1 MSPEFDNATNPS
13 RSTDTESSSA
23 DSSSSASDESATET
37 AHSVVL
43 HDGVAAAPARA
54 PEPSSASSEAAPPA
68 SNTNAPETPAP
79 ESGAESS
86 SGTEP
91 SSGTKPPAESEA
103 PTDPATAEA
112 IADMESEGDTNPN
125 LGNVPDGEIS
135 AEAMSQLI
143 EQYPTPG
150 EKPAKGKNP
159 PPKKR
164 VENEVVE
171 GKVVTLNDLGVVVDI
186 GGKKEGLIPASEFA
200 EVALTV
206 PPLSPGQTVEVE
218 KLGEEKDGYALLSYQ
233 RPLRRAT
240 WKKIEAAF
248 RAKETLEGTVT
259 DLIKGG
265 LVVDIGV
272 RAFLPASQ
280 VDIRPQANLE
290 SWKGQ
295 KISCRVLKLNRKRGN
310 VVVSRRAILEEEQ
323 VAQRKQMMDS
333 LTEGQVLTGKVKNVT
348 DYGVFVD
355 LGGVDGLLHITDL
368 SWGRLKH
375 PSEAVAPGDEIQVQV
390 LHFDKEKG
398 RVSLGRKQ
406 LMPDPWAGVVEQ
418 FTVGARVKGKVVGVT
433 DYGAF
438 IEIAPGVEAL
448 VHISEMTWSK
458 KLKHPSKIVKAGDEV
473 EAVVLDVKPD
483 QRRISLG
490 LKQTQ
495 EDPWQQLANKYPVGT
510 IVTGKIRNLTE
521 FGAFVE
527 IEEGFDGLV
536 HVSDIS
542 WSGRVKT
549 PSEALKKGEEIT
561 AKVLK
566 IDAPTHRVSLG
577 IKQVNDIWANWFGA
591 HKVNELVKGKVTRI
605 AAFGAFVEL
614 AEGIEG
620 LCHISEIEDRKR
632 KGGDNKS
639 ASPEHDKSGKP
650 SGMKAGAHLEAGKE
664 YEFKIVKL
672 EIEKHRIGLSFR
684 SAQKQAEKR
693 DIQEY
698 RKVST
703 AKSSPTATIG
713 DAIRSKMKSL

>member
-1 MSPEFDNATNPS
+1 MSPEFDNATNLS
-13 RSTDTESSSA
+13 RSDVAESSSA
-23 DSSSSASDESATET
+23 DSHSSGPDESSAEA
-37 AHSVVL
+37 AHSAAPNE
-43 HDGVAAAPARA
+43 GVAAAPARA
-54 PEPSSASSEAAPPA
+54 PEPQSASSETEAPA
-68 SNTNAPETPAP
+68 SNHAAPETPAP
-79 ESGAESS
+79 ESGLSAS
-86 SGTEP
+86 EP
-91 SSGTKPPAESEA
+91 AAPA
-103 PTDPATAEA
+103 PDPATAEA
-112 IADMESEGDTNPN
+112 ITEMESEGDTNPD
-125 LGNVPDGEIS
+125 LGNIPDGEIS

-159 PPKKR
+159 SPKKK

-200 EVALTV
+200 EDALTV

-248 RAKETLEGTVT
+248 RAKETIEGTVT

-280 VDIRPQANLE
+280 VDLRPQSNLE

-310 VVVSRRAILEEEQ
+310 VVVSRRALLEEEQ

-333 LTEGQVLTGKVKNVT
+333 LTEGQVLSGKVKNVT

-390 LHFDKEKG
+390 LHFDKDKG

-406 LMPDPWAGVVEQ
+406 LLPDPWAGVVEQ
-418 FTVGARVKGKVVGVT
+418 FVAGARVRGKVVGVT

-438 IEIAPGVEAL
+438 IEIGPGVEGL

-458 KLKHPSKIVKAGDEV
+458 KLKHPNKIVKVGDEV

-495 EDPWQQLANKYPVGT
+495 EDPWQQLAKKYPVGA
-510 IVTGKIRNLTE
+510 IVTGKVRNLTE

-527 IEEGFDGLV
+527 IEDGFDGLV

-566 IDAPTHRVSLG
+566 IDVPTRRVSLG

-639 ASPEHDKSGKP
+639 GGAEHDKSGKP
-650 SGMKAGAHLEAGKE
+650 SGMKSDAHLEAGKE

-698 RKVST
+698 RKVSV

>member
-13 RSTDTESSSA
+13 RSDVAESSSA
-23 DSSSSASDESATET
+23 DSHSSGPDESSAEAVHSAAPTEESSGAI
-37 AHSVVL
+37 
-43 HDGVAAAPARA
+43 AAAPARA
-54 PEPSSASSEAAPPA
+54 PEPGPASSEPVAAA
-68 SNTNAPETPAP
+68 SNHAAPETPAP
-79 ESGAESS
+79 ESGADSS
-86 SGTEP
+86 SGATA
-91 SSGTKPPAESEA
+91 AEVA
-103 PTDPATAEA
+103 PVDPATAQA
-112 IADMESEGDTNPN
+112 VVDMESEGDTNPD
-125 LGNVPDGEIS
+125 LGNIPDGEIS

-159 PPKKR
+159 PPKKK

-200 EVALTV
+200 EDALTV

-248 RAKETLEGTVT
+248 RAKETIEGTVT

-280 VDIRPQANLE
+280 VDLRPQSNLE

-310 VVVSRRAILEEEQ
+310 VVVSRRALLEEEQ
-323 VAQRKQMMDS
+323 IAQRKQMMDS
-333 LTEGQVLTGKVKNVT
+333 LTEGQVLSGKVKNVT

-390 LHFDKEKG
+390 LHFDKDKG

-418 FTVGARVKGKVVGVT
+418 FVAGARVKGKVVGVT

-438 IEIAPGVEAL
+438 IEIGPGVEGL

-458 KLKHPSKIVKAGDEV
+458 KLKHPNKIVKVGDEV

-495 EDPWQQLANKYPVGT
+495 EDPWQQLAKKYPVGT

-527 IEEGFDGLV
+527 IEDGFDGLV

-566 IDAPTHRVSLG
+566 IDVPTRRVSLG

-639 ASPEHDKSGKP
+639 GGAEHDKSGKP
-650 SGMKAGAHLEAGKE
+650 SGMKSDAHLEAGKE

-672 EIEKHRIGLSFR
+672 EMDKHRIGLSFR

-698 RKVST
+698 RKVSV

>member
-1 MSPEFDNATNPS
+1 MSPEFDNATNLS
-13 RSTDTESSSA
+13 RSLDTESSSA
-23 DSSSSASDESATET
+23 DSTSSPDESSAEVVHSAAPHE
-37 AHSVVL
+37 
-43 HDGVAAAPARA
+43 GVAAAPARA
-54 PEPSSASSEAAPPA
+54 PEPPSSSSESLA
-68 SNTNAPETPAP
+68 SPSETGSSETPTP
-79 ESGAESS
+79 ESGS
-86 SGTEP
+86 P
-91 SSGTKPPAESEA
+91 SPSEA
-103 PTDPATAEA
+103 RETSAEPDIDPATLEA
-112 IADMESEGDTNPN
+112 ITKMESEGDTNPD
-125 LGNVPDGEIS
+125 LGNIPEGEIS

-150 EKPAKGKNP
+150 EKPAKSKNP
-159 PPKKR
+159 QPKKK

-200 EVALTV
+200 EDALTV

-248 RAKETLEGTVT
+248 RAKQNVEGTVT

-323 VAQRKQMMDS
+323 VAQRKQMMES

-375 PSEAVAPGDEIQVQV
+375 PSEAVSPGDEIQVQV

-406 LMPDPWAGVVEQ
+406 LMPDPWAGVPEQ
-418 FTVGARVKGKVVGVT
+418 FTAGARVKGKVVGVT

-438 IEIAPGVEAL
+438 IEVAPGVEGL

-458 KLKHPSKIVKAGDEV
+458 KLKHPSKIVKVGDEV

-483 QRRISLG
+483 QRRVSLG

-495 EDPWQQLANKYPVGT
+495 EDPWQQVANKYPVGT

-561 AKVLK
+561 AKILK
-566 IDAPTHRVSLG
+566 VDAPTRRVSLG

-639 ASPEHDKSGKP
+639 APAEHDKSGKP
-650 SGMKAGAHLEAGKE
+650 SGMKTGAHLEAGKE

>member
-1 MSPEFDNATNPS
+1 MSPEFDNATNLS
-13 RSTDTESSSA
+13 RSDVAESSSA
-23 DSSSSASDESATET
+23 DSHSSGPDESSTEA
-37 AHSVVL
+37 AHSAAP
-43 HDGVAAAPARA
+43 HEGVAAAPALA
-54 PEPSSASSEAAPPA
+54 PEPAHSSANSESAPAPSSNGAAHESPAPDSGLAASEPAAP
-68 SNTNAPETPAP
+68 AP
-79 ESGAESS
+79 
-86 SGTEP
+86 
-91 SSGTKPPAESEA
+91 
-103 PTDPATAEA
+103 DPATAQA
-112 IADMESEGDTNPN
+112 VVDMESEGDTNPD
-125 LGNVPDGEIS
+125 LGNIPEGEIS

-159 PPKKR
+159 PPKKK

-200 EVALTV
+200 EDALTV

-248 RAKETLEGTVT
+248 RAKETIEGTVT

-280 VDIRPQANLE
+280 VDLRPQSNLE

-310 VVVSRRAILEEEQ
+310 VVVSRRALLEEEQ

-333 LTEGQVLTGKVKNVT
+333 LTEGQVLSGKVKNVT

-390 LHFDKEKG
+390 LHFDKDKG

-406 LMPDPWAGVVEQ
+406 LLPDPWAGVVEQ
-418 FTVGARVKGKVVGVT
+418 FVAGARVKGKVVGVT

-438 IEIAPGVEAL
+438 IEIGPGVEGL

-458 KLKHPSKIVKAGDEV
+458 KLKHPNKIVKVGDEV

-495 EDPWQQLANKYPVGT
+495 EDPWQQLAAKYPVGT

-527 IEEGFDGLV
+527 IEDGFDGLV

-566 IDAPTHRVSLG
+566 IDVPTRRVSLG

-639 ASPEHDKSGKP
+639 GGAEHDKSGKP
-650 SGMKAGAHLEAGKE
+650 SGMKSDAHLEAGKE

-672 EIEKHRIGLSFR
+672 EIDKHRIGLSFR

-698 RKVST
+698 RKVSV

>member
-13 RSTDTESSSA
+13 RSDVTELSSA
-23 DSSSSASDESATET
+23 DSSSSPDDSSAEA
-37 AHSVVL
+37 AHSAEPNE
-43 HDGVAAAPARA
+43 GVAAAPARTPN
-54 PEPSSASSEAAPPA
+54 PEPDSSISAATTEAPASTHAVPETHTPDSGLAAP
-68 SNTNAPETPAP
+68 ST
-79 ESGAESS
+79 
-86 SGTEP
+86 
-91 SSGTKPPAESEA
+91 EA
-103 PTDPATAEA
+103 PANLATAEA
-112 IADMESEGDTNPN
+112 IVDMESEGDTNPD

-135 AEAMSQLI
+135 AEAMNQLI

-150 EKPAKGKNP
+150 EKPAKGKTP
-159 PPKKR
+159 PPKQKK

-200 EVALTV
+200 EDALTV

-248 RAKETLEGTVT
+248 RNKETIEGTVT

-323 VAQRKQMMDS
+323 VAQRKQMMES
-333 LTEGQVLTGKVKNVT
+333 LTEGQVLSGKVKNVT

-375 PSEAVAPGDEIQVQV
+375 PSEAVKPGDEIQVQV

-406 LMPDPWAGVVEQ
+406 LLPDPWAGVVEQ
-418 FTVGARVKGKVVGVT
+418 FTVGAHVKGKVVGVT

-438 IEIAPGVEAL
+438 IEIAPGVEGL

-458 KLKHPSKIVKAGDEV
+458 KLKHPNKIVKVGEEV

-495 EDPWQQLANKYPVGT
+495 EDPWQQLANKYPIGT

-566 IDAPTHRVSLG
+566 IDAPTRRVSLG
-577 IKQVNDIWANWFGA
+577 IKQVNDIWANWFSA

-639 ASPEHDKSGKP
+639 GGAEHDKSGKP
-650 SGMKAGAHLEAGKE
+650 SGMKSDAHLEAGKE

-672 EIEKHRIGLSFR
+672 EIDKHRIGLSFR

>member
-13 RSTDTESSSA
+13 RSDVTELSLA
-23 DSSSSASDESATET
+23 DSHSSGTDESTTE
-37 AHSVVL
+37 AVHSAAPTE
-43 HDGVAAAPARA
+43 GVAAAPARD
-54 PEPSSASSEAAPPA
+54 PEHSSPTAEPA
-68 SNTNAPETPAP
+68 TPATNGTAPETPAP
-79 ESGAESS
+79 DSGLADVSKS
-86 SGTEP
+86 
-91 SSGTKPPAESEA
+91 
-103 PTDPATAEA
+103 DPATAEA
-112 IADMESEGDTNPN
+112 ITEMESEGDTNPD
-125 LGNVPDGEIS
+125 LGNIPDGEIS

-159 PPKKR
+159 PPKQKK

-200 EVALTV
+200 DVALTV

-248 RAKETLEGTVT
+248 RAKETIEGTVT

-280 VDIRPQANLE
+280 VDIRPQSNLE

-323 VAQRKQMMDS
+323 VAQRKQMMES

-418 FTVGARVKGKVVGVT
+418 FVTGARVKGKVVGVT

-438 IEIAPGVEAL
+438 IEIAPGVEGL

-458 KLKHPSKIVKAGDEV
+458 KLKHPNKIVKAGDEV

-495 EDPWQQLANKYPVGT
+495 EDPWQQLANKYPIGT

-549 PSEALKKGEEIT
+549 PGEALKKGEEIT

-566 IDAPTHRVSLG
+566 IDAPTRRVSLG

-639 ASPEHDKSGKP
+639 GGAEHDKSGKP
-650 SGMKAGAHLEAGKE
+650 SGMKSDAHLEAGKE

-713 DAIRSKMKSL
+713 DAIRSKLKLQ

>member
-1 MSPEFDNATNPS
+1 
-13 RSTDTESSSA
+13 
-23 DSSSSASDESATET
+23 
-37 AHSVVL
+37 
-43 HDGVAAAPARA
+43 
-54 PEPSSASSEAAPPA
+54 
-68 SNTNAPETPAP
+68 
-79 ESGAESS
+79 
-86 SGTEP
+86 
-91 SSGTKPPAESEA
+91 
-103 PTDPATAEA
+103 
-112 IADMESEGDTNPN
+112 
-125 LGNVPDGEIS
+125 
-135 AEAMSQLI
+135 
-143 EQYPTPG
+143 
-150 EKPAKGKNP
+150 
-159 PPKKR
+159 
-164 VENEVVE
+164 
-171 GKVVTLNDLGVVVDI
+171 
-186 GGKKEGLIPASEFA
+186 
-200 EVALTV
+200 
-206 PPLSPGQTVEVE
+206 
-218 KLGEEKDGYALLSYQ
+218 
-233 RPLRRAT
+233 
-240 WKKIEAAF
+240 
-248 RAKETLEGTVT
+248 
-259 DLIKGG
+259 
-265 LVVDIGV
+265 
-272 RAFLPASQ
+272 
-280 VDIRPQANLE
+280 
-290 SWKGQ
+290 
-295 KISCRVLKLNRKRGN
+295 
-310 VVVSRRAILEEEQ
+310 
-323 VAQRKQMMDS
+323 MMDS

-375 PSEAVAPGDEIQVQV
+375 PSEAVKPGDEIQVQV

-406 LMPDPWAGVVEQ
+406 LLPDPWAGVVEQ
-418 FTVGARVKGKVVGVT
+418 FVTGAHVKGKVVGVT

-438 IEIAPGVEAL
+438 IEIAPGVEGL

-458 KLKHPSKIVKAGDEV
+458 KLKHPSKIVKSGDEV

-495 EDPWQQLANKYPVGT
+495 EDPWQQLANKYPIGT

-566 IDAPTHRVSLG
+566 VDVPTRRVSLG

-591 HKVNELVKGKVTRI
+591 HTVTELVKGKVTRI

-639 ASPEHDKSGKP
+639 APPEHDKSGKP
-650 SGMKAGAHLEAGKE
+650 SGMKTGAHLEAGKE

-672 EIEKHRIGLSFR
+672 EIDKHRIGLSFR

>member
-1 MSPEFDNATNPS
+1 MSPEFDNATSPS
-13 RSTDTESSSA
+13 RSDVAESSST
-23 DSSSSASDESATET
+23 DSRSSGPDESSAEAVHSAAPTE
-37 AHSVVL
+37 
-43 HDGVAAAPARA
+43 GVAAAPARA
-54 PEPSSASSEAAPPA
+54 PEPEHSSVDSESAPAASSNGTSHEA
-68 SNTNAPETPAP
+68 PAP
-79 ESGAESS
+79 ESGLAAS
-86 SGTEP
+86 EP
-91 SSGTKPPAESEA
+91 AAPA
-103 PTDPATAEA
+103 PDPATAQA
-112 IADMESEGDTNPN
+112 VADMESEGDTNPD
-125 LGNVPDGEIS
+125 LGNIPDGEIS

-159 PPKKR
+159 PPKKK

-248 RAKETLEGTVT
+248 RAKETIEGTVT

-280 VDIRPQANLE
+280 VDLRPQSNLE

-310 VVVSRRAILEEEQ
+310 VVISRRALLEEEQ

-390 LHFDKEKG
+390 LHFDKDKG
-398 RVSLGRKQ
+398 RVSLGHKQ
-406 LMPDPWAGVVEQ
+406 LLPDPWAGVVEQ
-418 FTVGARVKGKVVGVT
+418 FVTGARVKGKVVGVT

-438 IEIAPGVEAL
+438 IEIGPGVEGL
-448 VHISEMTWSK
+448 VHISEMSWSK
-458 KLKHPSKIVKAGDEV
+458 KLKHPNKIVKVGDEV

-495 EDPWQQLANKYPVGT
+495 EDPWQQLAAKYPVGT

-566 IDAPTHRVSLG
+566 IDVPTRRVSLG

-639 ASPEHDKSGKP
+639 GGAEHDKSGKP
-650 SGMKAGAHLEAGKE
+650 SGMKSDAHLEAGKE

-672 EIEKHRIGLSFR
+672 EMDKHRIGLSFR

-698 RKVST
+698 RKVSV

>member
-13 RSTDTESSSA
+13 RSDVTEQSSA
-23 DSSSSASDESATET
+23 DSHSSGPDESTSDA
-37 AHSVVL
+37 AHSAGSTE
-43 HDGVAAAPARA
+43 GVAAAPART
-54 PEPSSASSEAAPPA
+54 PEPEESSSRSESAPPPA
-68 SNTNAPETPAP
+68 ANVGAPETPAP
-79 ESGAESS
+79 DSGSDASPNDSPADSS
-86 SGTEP
+86 
-91 SSGTKPPAESEA
+91 
-103 PTDPATAEA
+103 TAEA
-112 IADMESEGDTNPN
+112 IVDMESEGDVNPD
-125 LGNVPDGEIS
+125 LGNIPDGEIS
-135 AEAMSQLI
+135 AEAMNQLI

-159 PPKKR
+159 APKPKK

-248 RAKETLEGTVT
+248 RNKETIEGTVT

-280 VDIRPQANLE
+280 VDIRPQANLD

-323 VAQRKQMMDS
+323 VAQRKQMMES

-375 PSEAVAPGDEIQVQV
+375 PSEAVKPGDEIQVQV

-418 FTVGARVKGKVVGVT
+418 FTVGAHVKGKVVGVT

-438 IEIAPGVEAL
+438 IEIAPGVEGL

-495 EDPWQQLANKYPVGT
+495 EDPWQQLANKYPIGT

-549 PSEALKKGEEIT
+549 PGEALKKGEEIT

-566 IDAPTHRVSLG
+566 IDVPTRRVSLG
-577 IKQVNDIWANWFGA
+577 IKQVNDIWANWFSA
-591 HKVNELVKGKVTRI
+591 HKVNDLIKGKVTRI

-639 ASPEHDKSGKP
+639 SGAEHDKSGKP
-650 SGMKAGAHLEAGKE
+650 SGMKSDAHLEVGKE

-672 EIEKHRIGLSFR
+672 EIDKHRIGLSFR

>member
-13 RSTDTESSSA
+13 RSIDTESSSA
-23 DSSSSASDESATET
+23 DSSNPDESSAEV
-37 AHSVVL
+37 AHSAAPN
-43 HDGVAAAPARA
+43 DGVAAAPARA
-54 PEPSSASSEAAPPA
+54 PEQSSAAAETDAPA
-68 SNTNAPETPAP
+68 SDSDANDAIASNSSAPEAP
-79 ESGAESS
+79 TSESGAAA
-86 SGTEP
+86 EP
-91 SSGTKPPAESEA
+91 AAASEA
-103 PTDPATAEA
+103 PATADA
-112 IADMESEGDTNPN
+112 ITKMEDEGDINPD
-125 LGNVPDGEIS
+125 LGNTPDGEIS

-159 PPKKR
+159 PPKKK

-200 EVALTV
+200 EDALTV

-218 KLGEEKDGYALLSYQ
+218 KLGQEKDGYALLSYQ

-240 WKKIEAAF
+240 WKRIEAAF
-248 RAKETLEGTVT
+248 RTKETIEGTVT

-280 VDIRPQANLE
+280 VDIRPQSNLE

-323 VAQRKQMMDS
+323 LAQRKQMMDS

-406 LMPDPWAGVVEQ
+406 LLPDPWAGVPEQ
-418 FTVGARVKGKVVGVT
+418 FTAGARVKGKVVGVT

-438 IEIAPGVEAL
+438 IEIAPGVEGL

-473 EAVVLDVKPD
+473 EAVVLEVKPD

-495 EDPWQQLANKYPVGT
+495 EDPWQQLANKYPIGT
-510 IVTGKIRNLTE
+510 IVTGKVRNLTE

-549 PSEALKKGEEIT
+549 PGEALKKGEEIT

-566 IDAPTHRVSLG
+566 VDAPTRRVSLG
-577 IKQVNDIWANWFGA
+577 IKQVNDIWANYFGA

-632 KGGDNKS
+632 KGDDNKS
-639 ASPEHDKSGKP
+639 GGAEHDRSGKP
-650 SGMKAGAHLEAGKE
+650 SGMKSGAHLEVGKE